1 MIEILFDLSI
11 YSRLYEGLKV
21 TLFISFV
28 SIFFSIIG
36 GLVLGVFMSLG
47 NKIIFYILKIILEIV
62 RFMPIIVWLFLVY
75 FGFAKWLNLQINA
88 VSASIIVFI
97 IWGVFEMMD
106 LVRGAITSIPKHQ
119 FESSVALA
127 LSKYQ
132 TYRFIILPLATRRLI
147 PSVINLLSRMIKT
160 TSVAYLIGV
169 VDILAIGNQLK
180 EVTLF
185 ISNIAPLYIYTIIF
199 FIYFIICYPL
209 SKISKI
215 LEKRWS

>member
-1 MIEILFDLSI
+1 MSEILFDLDI
-11 YSRLYEGLKV
+11 YKRLFEGLKV

-36 GLVLGVFMSLG
+36 GLILGVFMSLG
-47 NKIIFYILKIILEIV
+47 NKIIFYILKIMLEIV
-62 RFMPIIVWLFLVY
+62 RFMPIIVWLFLIY
-75 FGFAKWLNLQINA
+75 FGMSSWLSLDAIT
-88 VSASIIVFI
+88 ASIIVFV

-106 LVRGAITSIPKHQ
+106 LVRGALLSIPKHQ
-119 FESSVALA
+119 FESSNALA

-132 TYRFIILPLATRRLI
+132 MYRFIILPLAARRLL

-169 VDILAIGNQLK
+169 VDVLAIGNQLK
-180 EVTLF
+180 EVTLLT
-185 ISNIAPLYIYTIIF
+185 SNFAPLYIYTIIF

-215 LEKRWS
+215 LEQRWS

>member
-1 MIEILFDLSI
+1 MSEILFDLDI
-11 YSRLYEGLKV
+11 YKRLFEGLKV

-36 GLVLGVFMSLG
+36 GLILGVFMSLG
-47 NKIIFYILKIILEIV
+47 NKIIFYILKIMLEIV
-62 RFMPIIVWLFLVY
+62 RFMPIIVWLFLIY
-75 FGFAKWLNLQINA
+75 FGMSSWLSLDAIT
-88 VSASIIVFI
+88 ASVIVFV

-106 LVRGAITSIPKHQ
+106 LVRGALLSIPKHQ
-119 FESSVALA
+119 FESSIALA

-132 TYRFIILPLATRRLI
+132 MYRFIILPLAARRLL

-169 VDILAIGNQLK
+169 VDVLAIGNQLK
-180 EVTLF
+180 EVTLLT
-185 ISNIAPLYIYTIIF
+185 SNFAPLYIYTIIF

-209 SKISKI
+209 SKISKT
-215 LEKRWS
+215 LEQRWS

>member
-1 MIEILFDLSI
+1 MSEILFDLDI
-11 YSRLYEGLKV
+11 YKRLFEGLKI

-36 GLVLGVFMSLG
+36 GLILGVFMSLG
-47 NKIIFYILKIILEIV
+47 NKIIFYILKIMLEIV
-62 RFMPIIVWLFLVY
+62 RFMPIIVWLFLIY
-75 FGFAKWLNLQINA
+75 FGMSSWLSLDAIT
-88 VSASIIVFI
+88 ASIIVFV

-106 LVRGAITSIPKHQ
+106 LVRGALLSIPKHQ
-119 FESSVALA
+119 FESSIALA

-132 TYRFIILPLATRRLI
+132 MYRFIILPLAARRLL

-169 VDILAIGNQLK
+169 VDVLAIGNQLK
-180 EVTLF
+180 EVALLT
-185 ISNIAPLYIYTIIF
+185 SNFAPLYIYTIIF

-215 LEKRWS
+215 LEQRWS

>member
-1 MIEILFDLSI
+1 MSEILFDLDI
-11 YSRLYEGLKV
+11 YKRLFEGLKV

-36 GLVLGVFMSLG
+36 GLILGVFMSLG
-47 NKIIFYILKIILEIV
+47 NKIIFYILKIMLEIV
-62 RFMPIIVWLFLVY
+62 RFMPIIVWLFLIY
-75 FGFAKWLNLQINA
+75 FGMSSWLSLDAIT
-88 VSASIIVFI
+88 ASIIVFV

-106 LVRGAITSIPKHQ
+106 LVRGALLSIPKHQ
-119 FESSVALA
+119 FESSIALA

-132 TYRFIILPLATRRLI
+132 MYRFIILPLAARRLL

-169 VDILAIGNQLK
+169 VDVLAIGNQLK
-180 EVTLF
+180 EVTLLT
-185 ISNIAPLYIYTIIF
+185 SNFAPLYIYTIIF

-215 LEKRWS
+215 LEQRWS

>member
-1 MIEILFDLSI
+1 MSEILFDLDI
-11 YSRLYEGLKV
+11 YKRLFEGLKV

-36 GLVLGVFMSLG
+36 GLILGVFMSLG
-47 NKIIFYILKIILEIV
+47 NKIIFYILKIMLEIV
-62 RFMPIIVWLFLVY
+62 RFMPIIVWLFLIY
-75 FGFAKWLNLQINA
+75 FGMSSWLSLDAIT
-88 VSASIIVFI
+88 ASIIVFV

-106 LVRGAITSIPKHQ
+106 LVRGALLSIPKHQ
-119 FESSVALA
+119 FESSIALA

-132 TYRFIILPLATRRLI
+132 MYRFIILPLAARRLL

-160 TSVAYLIGV
+160 TSVAYLIGI
-169 VDILAIGNQLK
+169 VDVLAIGNQLK
-180 EVTLF
+180 EVTLLT
-185 ISNIAPLYIYTIIF
+185 SNFAPLYIYTIIF

-215 LEKRWS
+215 LEQRWS

>member
-1 MIEILFDLSI
+1 MSEILFDLDI
-11 YSRLYEGLKV
+11 YKRLFEGLKV

-36 GLVLGVFMSLG
+36 GLILGVFMSLG
-47 NKIIFYILKIILEIV
+47 NKIIFYILKIMLEIV
-62 RFMPIIVWLFLVY
+62 RFMPIIVWLFLIY
-75 FGFAKWLNLQINA
+75 FGMSSWLSLDAIT
-88 VSASIIVFI
+88 ASIIVFV

-106 LVRGAITSIPKHQ
+106 LVRGALLSIPKHQ
-119 FESSVALA
+119 FESSIALA

-132 TYRFIILPLATRRLI
+132 MYRFIILPLAARRLL
-147 PSVINLLSRMIKT
+147 PNVINLLSRMIKT

-169 VDILAIGNQLK
+169 VDVLAIGNQLK
-180 EVTLF
+180 EVTLLT
-185 ISNIAPLYIYTIIF
+185 SNFAPLYIYTIIF

-215 LEKRWS
+215 LEQRWS

>member
-1 MIEILFDLSI
+1 MSEILFDLSI

-36 GLVLGVFMSLG
+36 GLILGVFMSLG
-47 NKIIFYILKIILEIV
+47 NKIIFYILKIILEII
-62 RFMPIIVWLFLVY
+62 RFMPIIVWLFLIY
-75 FGFAKWLNLQINA
+75 FGMSSWLSIDA
-88 VSASIIVFI
+88 ISATIIVFV
-97 IWGVFEMMD
+97 IWGMFEMMD

-119 FESSVALA
+119 FESSIALA

-132 TYRFIILPLATRRLI
+132 MYRYIILPLALKRLI
-147 PSVINLLSRMIKT
+147 PNVINLLSRMIKT

-185 ISNIAPLYIYTIIF
+185 ISNLAPLYIYTIIF

>member
-1 MIEILFDLSI
+1 MSEILFDLSI

-47 NKIIFYILKIILEIV
+47 NKIIFYILKIILEII
-62 RFMPIIVWLFLVY
+62 RFMPIIVWLFLIY
-75 FGFAKWLNLQINA
+75 FGMSSWLSIDA
-88 VSASIIVFI
+88 ISATIIVFV
-97 IWGVFEMMD
+97 IWGMFEMMD

-119 FESSVALA
+119 FESSIALA

-132 TYRFIILPLATRRLI
+132 MYRYIILPLALKRLI
-147 PSVINLLSRMIKT
+147 PNVINLLSRMIKT

-185 ISNIAPLYIYTIIF
+185 ISNLAPLYIYTIIF

>member
-1 MIEILFDLSI
+1 MSEILFDLDI
-11 YSRLYEGLKV
+11 YKRLFEGLKV

-36 GLVLGVFMSLG
+36 GLILGVFMSLG
-47 NKIIFYILKIILEIV
+47 NKIIFYILKIMLEIV
-62 RFMPIIVWLFLVY
+62 RFMPIIVWLFLIY
-75 FGFAKWLNLQINA
+75 FGMSSWLSLDAIT
-88 VSASIIVFI
+88 ASIIVFV
-97 IWGVFEMMD
+97 IWGIFEMMD
-106 LVRGAITSIPKHQ
+106 LVRGALLSIPKHQ
-119 FESSVALA
+119 FESSIALA

-132 TYRFIILPLATRRLI
+132 MYRFIILPLAARRLL

-169 VDILAIGNQLK
+169 VDVLAIGNQLK
-180 EVTLF
+180 EVTLLT
-185 ISNIAPLYIYTIIF
+185 SNFAPLYIYTIIF

-215 LEKRWS
+215 LEQRWS

>member
-1 MIEILFDLSI
+1 MSEILFDLDI
-11 YSRLYEGLKV
+11 YTRLFEGLKV

-36 GLVLGVFMSLG
+36 GLILGVFMSLG
-47 NKIIFYILKIILEIV
+47 NKIIFYILKIMLEIV

-75 FGFAKWLNLQINA
+75 FGMSSWFSMSAIT
-88 VSASIIVFI
+88 ASIIVFV

-106 LVRGAITSIPKHQ
+106 LVRGALLSIPKHQ
-119 FESSVALA
+119 FESSIALA

-132 TYRFIILPLATRRLI
+132 MYRFIILPLAARRLI

-180 EVTLF
+180 EVTLLT
-185 ISNIAPLYIYTIIF
+185 SNFAPLYIYTIIF

-215 LEKRWS
+215 LENRWS